1 MLELKRPVLLLDKPK
16 CLANIQKMKTKA
28 DLQKV
33 DFRPHFKTHQSAE
46 IGEWFRKEGVMKIT
60 VSSVLMAEYFADN
73 GWDDITVA
81 FPVNIAECAEI
92 DQLAERINLNI
103 VIENSEALQA
113 LTKNVTRSLG
123 VFLKIDAGYHRTGI
137 PIENQHGI
145 LALISEISNH
155 KNLVFK
161 GFLIHNGHT
170 YSAKGKNEIQ
180 EIHGLA
186 LEKIRELKLFTDKH
200 QVQAIISIGDTPAM
214 SVAEDFS
221 CVDEIRPGN
230 FVFYDVMQ
238 QNIGS
243 CNFDEIA
250 VALAVPVVAKHPQ
263 RNELVVYGGAIHL
276 SKESIVNGSGNQ
288 IFGRVVR
295 LNETGWGEPI
305 EGTFV
310 KSLSQEHGI
319 IQTIPGTFENLR
331 IGEFIG
337 ILPVHSCLTAHL
349 MREYLT
355 CRGERIKTMMAK
367 NQK

>member
-1 MLELKRPVLLLDKPK
+1 MIQLKRPALLLDKAK
-16 CLANIQKMKTKA
+16 CLGNIQKMTSKA
-28 DLQKV
+28 HKFQLA
-33 DFRPHFKTHQSAE
+33 FRPHFKTHQSAE
-46 IGEWFRKEGVMKIT
+46 IGEWFRKVGVSKIT
-60 VSSVLMAEYFADN
+60 VSSVMMAEYFARH
-73 GWDDITVA
+73 GWDDITIA
-81 FPVNIAECAEI
+81 FPVNIAECTEI
-92 DQLAERINLNI
+92 DRLAERVNLNL

-113 LTKNVTRSLG
+113 LAKKVSRSLG

-137 PIENQHGI
+137 PIENQTEI

-180 EIHGLA
+180 EIHGMTLQ
-186 LEKIRELKLFTDKH
+186 KIRELKQFAEKH
-200 QVQAIISIGDTPAM
+200 QIKSIVSIGDTPGM
-214 SVAEDFS
+214 SVVDDFS
-221 CVDEIRPGN
+221 FVDEIRPGN

-250 VALAVPVVAKHPQ
+250 VALAVPVVAKHLE
-263 RNELVVYGGAIHL
+263 RNEMVVYGGAVHL
-276 SKESIVNGSGNQ
+276 SKDSIIDNSGNQ

-295 LNETGWGEPI
+295 LNKTGWGAPV

-319 IQTIPGTFENLR
+319 IKTTDD
-331 IGEFIG
+331 FIKTVNVGDFFG

-349 MREYLT
+349 MREYFT
-355 CRGERIKTMMAK
+355 IHGERIKTMMTCF
-367 NQK
+367 